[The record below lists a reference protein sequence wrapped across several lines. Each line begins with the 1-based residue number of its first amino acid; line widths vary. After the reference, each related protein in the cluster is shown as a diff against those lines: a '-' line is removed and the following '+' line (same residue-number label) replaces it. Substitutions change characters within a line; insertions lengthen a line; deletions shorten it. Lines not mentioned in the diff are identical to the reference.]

1 MISFWDKGTVQ
12 DSASTASLQHFS
24 KIISLGLETIS
35 KLRNSSQI
43 KKNSLIY
50 RVNTVFGPG
59 EEHSLIWPIR
69 VCAAEQGMVFK
80 VLSLKQGVEFHY
92 SFRVTEIMTF

>member
-1 MISFWDKGTVQ
+1 MISFWNKGTVQ
-12 DSASTASLQHFS
+12 DSASTTFIWSLQQFS

-35 KLRNSSQI
+35 KLRDSSQI

-50 RVNTVFGPG
+50 RVNIVFGPG

-80 VLSLKQGVEFHY
+80 VLSLKQGIQFHY
-92 SFRVTEIMTF
+92 